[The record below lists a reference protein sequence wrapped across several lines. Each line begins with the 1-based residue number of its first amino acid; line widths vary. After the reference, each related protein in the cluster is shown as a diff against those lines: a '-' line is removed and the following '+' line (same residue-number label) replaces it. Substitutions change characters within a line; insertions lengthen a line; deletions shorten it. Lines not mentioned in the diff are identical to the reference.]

1 QLFWNNLTKTGRVNE
16 LKLGLQLYF
25 MNGIGEGIKTSLKM
39 KDIGLGMLK
48 TKRMSPME
56 ILGGHGCKDA
66 KGLQAIL
73 AKAQAIEE
81 AKIGKA
87 GA

>member
-1 QLFWNNLTKTGRVNE
+1 
-16 LKLGLQLYF
+16 

-48 TKRMSPME
+48 TKRMTPME
-56 ILGGHGCKDA
+56 LLGGHGCKDA
-66 KGLQAIL
+66 KGLHAIL
-73 AKAQAIEE
+73 KKAQEIEA
-81 AKIGKA
+81 AKIGIH